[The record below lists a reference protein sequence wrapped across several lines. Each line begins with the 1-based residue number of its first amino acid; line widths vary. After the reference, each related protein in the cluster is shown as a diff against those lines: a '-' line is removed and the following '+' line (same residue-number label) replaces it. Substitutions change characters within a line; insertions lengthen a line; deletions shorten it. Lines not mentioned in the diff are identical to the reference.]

1 MRKLAIAVALAS
13 TAIST
18 PVVARDHSPYIGVDV
33 GPMIVEHFQSDFRSP
48 DLDVNNGVDFRH
60 KVGFDVD
67 VNAGYDFGPFR
78 AEAELAYKR
87 AGVREI
93 GFREQLQNEQLGGY
107 FNADG
112 KVTTISGMINGLVD
126 FGGDDGW
133 SGFVESDL
141 PIERLTPERPDR
153 HFRSRRS
160 PRSAFTTVIAPGRGS
175 LSRA

>member
-133 SGFVESDL
+133 SGFVGGGVGL
-141 PIERLTPERPDR
+141 
-153 HFRSRRS
+153 
-160 PRSAFTTVIAPGRGS
+160 A
-175 LSRA
+175 